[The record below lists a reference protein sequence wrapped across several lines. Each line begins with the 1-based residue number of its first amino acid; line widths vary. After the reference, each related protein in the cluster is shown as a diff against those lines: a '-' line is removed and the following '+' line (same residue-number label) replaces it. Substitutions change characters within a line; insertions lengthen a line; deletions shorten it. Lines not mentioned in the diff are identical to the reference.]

1 MRLLSVKDRVWSW
14 ILILLP
20 AGILAASLIPGIMQ
34 MYDYELGR
42 YVSCGLL
49 NMPEGTVMD
58 SLRLPLLAAL
68 AYWVVLGIMYYRN
81 QGLGTLKAIMI
92 FGFLSAFLASMGL
105 ILKAES
111 ANVAL
116 VKGMPFGLLPIVSLV
131 VAVLA
136 IVRLKQEEKNYEFD

>member
-1 MRLLSVKDRVWSW
+1 
-14 ILILLP
+14 
-20 AGILAASLIPGIMQ
+20 
-34 MYDYELGR
+34 MYDFELR
-42 YVSCGLL
+42 QYVSCGLL

-92 FGFLSAFLASMGL
+92 FGFLSAFLAALGL
-105 ILKAES
+105 ILKGES